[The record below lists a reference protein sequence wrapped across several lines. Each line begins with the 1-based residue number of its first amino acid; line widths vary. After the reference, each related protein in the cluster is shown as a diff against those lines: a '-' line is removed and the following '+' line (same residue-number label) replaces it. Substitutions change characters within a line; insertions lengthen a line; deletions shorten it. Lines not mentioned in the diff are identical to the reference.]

1 MRNLLYCEQLFLCRL
16 PLMLSTFEGEREM
29 INFQKF
35 DYESAPV
42 YGEGWDV
49 AKHGH
54 FSVIILPSFL
64 LLPFFLDFRSINY
77 FLQPL
82 EFHLVS

>member
-1 MRNLLYCEQLFLCRL
+1 
-16 PLMLSTFEGEREM
+16 M

-35 DYESAPV
+35 DNESAPV

-64 LLPFFLDFRSINY
+64 LLPSFLDFRSINY
-77 FLQPL
+77 FSTAPGVSFSFLRNI
-82 EFHLVS
+82 FHFLFRLVNFCSIILFPGSCM